1 VTLTE
6 ARDLLVLKT
15 SADTEPVVTNAQV
28 ETFLGYCKLADS
40 AKRAPTDSAW
50 VPTWDLDH
58 AEALIYERKAALIS
72 QQVTFERD
80 GSKSDLTD
88 RVQGY
93 REMAAKA
100 RARRTFG
107 IPLDLSLEDDSL
119 VVIE

>member
-1 VTLTE
+1 MTLTE

-40 AKRAPTDSAW
+40 SKRAPTDSAW

-80 GSKSDLTD
+80 GSKFDLTD

-100 RARRTFG
+100 RARRSFG
-107 IPLDLSLEDDSL
+107 IPLDLSLEDAGVEIAD
-119 VVIE
+119 